1 MTTPSAS
8 DLTREKTLFSLWLAS
23 FSFRKRAFNWV
34 LTASVAALLGR
45 YCALVWDRPDV
56 VMAAFRKFEA
66 TGLSFAT
73 SILGFLVAGF
83 TVFVTVTRID
93 MFLEMAKRERG
104 RTGESQLKYNLS
116 AFIVAFVHYVCYVF
130 ACLMCELFMQPGGL
144 ASVAVA
150 NAGTYP
156 CLASFLTKARPW
168 LSALLL
174 VGIGSWTTYLVLL
187 LKSFIYNVYQVTT
200 TSVAYE
206 WVKQDLAETRR
217 QRRRREARESRGNS
231 AEQ

>member
-1 MTTPSAS
+1 MSKMADPSAS
-8 DLTREKTLFSLWLAS
+8 DLTREKTLFALWRTA
-23 FSFRKRAFNWV
+23 FKFPRRAFNWIV
-34 LTASVAALLGR
+34 TACVALLLAR
-45 YCALVWDRPDV
+45 YCALVWDQPQTI
-56 VMAAFRKFEA
+56 MALFRKVET

-93 MFLEMAKRERG
+93 MFLEMAKREKRG
-104 RTGESQLKYNLS
+104 TGESHLKYNLS
-116 AFIVAFVHYVCYVF
+116 AFIVAFVHYVSYVF

-150 NAGTYP
+150 NARLYP
-156 CLASFLTKARPW
+156 NLASLVPKAQPW
-168 LSALLL
+168 VASALL
-174 VGIGSWTTYLVLL
+174 VAFGSWTAYLVMQ

-206 WVKQDLAETRR
+206 WVKEDAAAKKAADER
-217 QRRRREARESRGNS
+217 
-231 AEQ
+231 